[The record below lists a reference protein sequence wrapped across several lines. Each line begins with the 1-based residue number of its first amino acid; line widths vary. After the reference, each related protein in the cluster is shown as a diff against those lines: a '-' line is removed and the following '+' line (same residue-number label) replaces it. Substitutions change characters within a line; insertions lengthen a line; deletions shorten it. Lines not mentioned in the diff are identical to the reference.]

1 MKAANLPRCLLHVP
15 PHPSSVRCLLGS
27 SQDPGYLM
35 TLWGCLCNWLPQAP
49 WMSGQAC
56 EAWCRAGPPPL
67 YALLRAMLVA
77 FSQLP
82 DSRNLCR
89 SAIMALAALGTS
101 SSSISTQA
109 PALLLMLFHDG
120 PVLPAEV
127 WMPLLPLLDYLSQF
141 SEQAVELGTRLRSLA
156 SGGFWTAPRLGGQM
170 ASPPNGQMQAQ
181 LATFQ
186 TVPGATWSQCEQNQI
201 GIHQCHQAHGQGWP
215 QEYQTCHPAPPKQAQ
230 GAQGCMQPFT
240 TQTEF
245 HTLPQ
250 QTSKAVTHRQP
261 SVGLQNTNNTCYMNS
276 FMQALFLTDAFLWRI
291 YDFTLKLKA
300 KASKIDEEDFE
311 FGKKVVELLQK
322 QFAKMA
328 LTKHQH
334 TDIWDILQAF
344 PADYRSGEQQ
354 DVTETIRFVF
364 DKLGGSDQA
373 LLREVFAGQLQETIQ
388 CRECGKIKVREET
401 FTDLVL
407 PVPTAEQA
415 KESGIVP
422 TMQKL
427 LEERL
432 KCEEMDDPNNLV
444 TCENCQ
450 KKTFA
455 VKWSEITRP
464 PPHLCLCLNRFTFNM
479 QTYDFTKE
487 KTPVKI
493 DEGLWIGGYE
503 YELYHSIIHTGKDAS
518 SGHYYAMGRRSEPT
532 VSGDCAFYTMDD
544 SQIKEADVSL
554 LAGNPPEK
562 LLDDN
567 AYVLFLRCKQAPP
580 TPEFRIPL
588 SLVEYVKKQD
598 KKQ

>member
-186 TVPGATWSQCEQNQI
+186 TAPGATWSQCERNQI

-245 HTLPQ
+245 RTLPQ

-276 FMQALFLTDAFLWRI
+276 FMQALFLTDAFVWRI

-300 KASKIDEEDFE
+300 KASK
-311 FGKKVVELLQK
+311 
-322 QFAKMA
+322 
-328 LTKHQH
+328 LTRR
-334 TDIWDILQAF
+334 TL
-344 PADYRSGEQQ
+344 S
-354 DVTETIRFVF
+354 
-364 DKLGGSDQA
+364 S
-373 LLREVFAGQLQETIQ
+373 
-388 CRECGKIKVREET
+388 
-401 FTDLVL
+401 
-407 PVPTAEQA
+407 
-415 KESGIVP
+415 
-422 TMQKL
+422 
-427 LEERL
+427 ER
-432 KCEEMDDPNNLV
+432 K
-444 TCENCQ
+444 
-450 KKTFA
+450 
-455 VKWSEITRP
+455 
-464 PPHLCLCLNRFTFNM
+464 
-479 QTYDFTKE
+479 
-487 KTPVKI
+487 
-493 DEGLWIGGYE
+493 
-503 YELYHSIIHTGKDAS
+503 
-518 SGHYYAMGRRSEPT
+518 
-532 VSGDCAFYTMDD
+532 
-544 SQIKEADVSL
+544 
-554 LAGNPPEK
+554 
-562 LLDDN
+562 
-567 AYVLFLRCKQAPP
+567 
-580 TPEFRIPL
+580 
-588 SLVEYVKKQD
+588 
-598 KKQ
+598 